1 MGRRANGEGSIY
13 STIQKVKRKKFDT
26 RGECAIC
33 RECTDRT
40 LCNNRIGH
48 IKCEK
53 CKNCKEE
60 CLKYCDR
67 FYCQKLNIAQI
78 SVKGKKKTVG
88 SDTVQKNATE
98 KKNKAI
104 AKIQNGTYLDKSSIT
119 LFQIAVDIQD
129 EKLKNGDINENTYG
143 RNLESIEYI
152 KKILGENLKIQKAT
166 SEDIKKLLR
175 SKRDEGKSQSDIN
188 KLYNIVN
195 ASFRKAV
202 LDKIITTA
210 DNPMNYIDTP
220 ISKKIKKE
228 VIAFEV
234 EEQATLLQYINTH
247 TIITDSKSAYDD
259 TTVKNLIRT
268 AFLIGARC
276 GELGALDYT
285 KHIDWEQERV
295 IIEKTLT
302 KNKDRK
308 IVMGET
314 TKTGRKNIK
323 SNNSATRFIPF
334 DVFDKEQLI
343 DILEE
348 QIIIANNTPNNCE
361 HLLFCKKDGTYI
373 IPSQINQIFK
383 RVCREAGVKQNLVTG
398 CNTHMTKHTFVTRA
412 IESGMSLLTISKLVG
427 TSVREL
433 EKTYAHVLDKF
444 MKVELEGLRKHL
456 KNSKIIAFPKAKRKE
471 KSIS

>member
-1 MGRRANGEGSIY
+1 M
-13 STIQKVKRKKFDT
+13 
-26 RGECAIC
+26 
-33 RECTDRT
+33 
-40 LCNNRIGH
+40 
-48 IKCEK
+48 
-53 CKNCKEE
+53 
-60 CLKYCDR
+60 
-67 FYCQKLNIAQI
+67 NIAQI

-88 SDTVQKNATE
+88 SDTVQKNATD

-129 EKLKNGDINENTYG
+129 EKLNNGDINENTYG

-210 DNPMNYIDTP
+210 DNPMNYIDIP

-247 TIITDSKSAYDD
+247 TIITDTKSAYDD
-259 TTVKNLIRT
+259 TTIKNLIRT

-276 GELGALDYT
+276 
-285 KHIDWEQERV
+285 
-295 IIEKTLT
+295 
-302 KNKDRK
+302 
-308 IVMGET
+308 
-314 TKTGRKNIK
+314 
-323 SNNSATRFIPF
+323 NSATRFIPF
-334 DVFDKEQLI
+334 DIFDKEQLI

-348 QIIIANNTPNNCE
+348 QVIIANIP
-361 HLLFCKKDGTYI
+361 LI
-373 IPSQINQIFK
+373 IVNIYYFVRK
-383 RVCREAGVKQNLVTG
+383 MEAILYLHK
-398 CNTHMTKHTFVTRA
+398 
-412 IESGMSLLTISKLVG
+412 
-427 TSVREL
+427 
-433 EKTYAHVLDKF
+433 
-444 MKVELEGLRKHL
+444 
-456 KNSKIIAFPKAKRKE
+456 
-471 KSIS
+471 

>member
-1 MGRRANGEGSIY
+1 MGRRANGEGSIF

-33 RECTDRT
+33 KDCIDRSP
-40 LCNNRIGH
+40 CNNRTGH

-67 FYCQKLNIAQI
+67 FYCQKLHIAQI

-88 SDTVQKNATE
+88 SDTIQKNATE
-98 KKNKAI
+98 KKNEAI

-119 LFQIAVDIQD
+119 LFQIAVDIQE

-152 KKILGENLKIQKAT
+152 KKILGEEIKIQKVT
-166 SEDIKKLLR
+166 IEDIKQLLR
-175 SKRDEGKSQSDIN
+175 SKREEGKSQSDIN
-188 KLYNIVN
+188 KLYNVVN
-195 ASFRKAV
+195 ASFRQAV
-202 LDKIITTA
+202 LDKIITVA
-210 DNPMNYIDTP
+210 DNPMNYIDMP
-220 ISKKIKKE
+220 ISKKIKKD
-228 VIAFEV
+228 VIAFEID
-234 EEQATLLQYINTH
+234 EQAKLLQYINTH
-247 TIITDSKSAYDD
+247 TIITDKKSAYDN
-259 TTVKNLIRT
+259 TTVKNLIRI

-276 GELGALDYT
+276 GEIGALDYT
-285 KHIDWEQERV
+285 KHIDWKLERV
-295 IIEKTLT
+295 IIERTLT
-302 KNKDRK
+302 KNKDRR

-314 TKTGRKNIK
+314 TKTGRRNIK
-323 SNNSATRFIPF
+323 ANKQAIRFIPF

-348 QIIIANNTPNNCE
+348 QSVIAENNPNNKE
-361 HLLFCKKDGTYI
+361 NLLFCKKDGTYI

-383 RVCREAGVKQNLVTG
+383 RVCREAEVKQNLITG

-412 IESGMSLLTISKLVG
+412 IEADMSLLTISKLVG

-444 MKVELEGLRKHL
+444 MKEELEGLRKHL
-456 KNSKIIAFPKAKRKE
+456 NNNKIIAFPKVEHEE